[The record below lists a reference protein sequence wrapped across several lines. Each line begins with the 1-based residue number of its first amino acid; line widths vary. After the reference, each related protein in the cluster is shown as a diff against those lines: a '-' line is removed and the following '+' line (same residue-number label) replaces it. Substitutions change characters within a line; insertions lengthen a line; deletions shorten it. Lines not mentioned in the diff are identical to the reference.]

1 MIIINSSNKVPPES
15 GFTRCLTAYKNNK
28 WLNRKEFEQTAKER
42 GKERQQAAQMN
53 DWNSKT
59 AADSE
64 RMAAPTSCV
73 WLGLGYT
80 ITVVKDGE
88 RMWLRSAE
96 K

>member
-1 MIIINSSNKVPPES
+1 
-15 GFTRCLTAYKNNK
+15 
-28 WLNRKEFEQTAKER
+28 
-42 GKERQQAAQMN
+42 MN